1 MIKGRVSFAQPFLQ
15 LPGLRAARTL
25 EPDAWIQILP
35 PPPPGWLTPDDL
47 CKCSGLHFLL
57 FKRRDDSDAPLPHA
71 WVLPFSFLFPYNVPT
86 VFRLEVGNP
95 DLSSEPSRHL
105 VAQHT
110 LAQTLVRA
118 TVHLEGLAGVLRGD
132 GWDAELDEEQPS
144 RSRPPHPCVLTQR
157 EARGPLP
164 GRESRARK
172 CCD

>member
-1 MIKGRVSFAQPFLQ
+1 MTYVNVLASTSCYSKGVM
-15 LPGLRAARTL
+15 TVM
-25 EPDAWIQILP
+25 
-35 PPPPGWLTPDDL
+35 
-47 CKCSGLHFLL
+47 LL
-57 FKRRDDSDAPLPHA
+57 FHTRGFFRFP
-71 WVLPFSFLFPYNVPT
+71 FLFPYNVPT

-144 RSRPPHPCVLTQR
+144 RSRPRHPCVLTQR

-164 GRESRARK
+164 GRESRARE